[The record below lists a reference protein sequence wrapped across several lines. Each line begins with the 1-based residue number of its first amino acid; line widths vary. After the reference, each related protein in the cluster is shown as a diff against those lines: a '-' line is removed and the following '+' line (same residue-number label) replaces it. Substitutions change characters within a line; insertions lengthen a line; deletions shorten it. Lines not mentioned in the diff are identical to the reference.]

1 MTDQEFVQ
9 KYHDLEKRIK
19 QLETVI
25 NKIETDSEPKFE
37 IAQDERYYFI
47 DFYFKGCS
55 LNVRSDVYANVLID
69 RARVDRNNCFKTE
82 ERAKEVIDKIN
93 FLLRLERLHDIYCPD
108 YKPDWD
114 DKYTKRYFIFENN
127 LGTQSIWAYGIN
139 TVTRNPHEIYFPT
152 EEIAQKVCDI
162 LNKERED
169 YDNS

>member
-19 QLETVI
+19 QLEAVI

-55 LNVRSDVYANVLID
+55 LNVRSDVYADVLVD

-82 ERAKEVIDKIN
+82 ERAKEVLDKIN
-93 FLLRLERLHDIYCPD
+93 LLLKLERLHDIYCPN
-108 YKPDWD
+108 YKPNWHEESGSFKHYVYYDTSEAKW
-114 DKYTKRYFIFENN
+114 YPCN
-127 LGTQSIWAYGIN
+127 TQIMEDAIQ
-139 TVTRNPHEIYFPT
+139 VYFPT
-152 EEIAQKVCDI
+152 DEIAQKVCDI